1 VQASDGNF
9 YGTTPFGGI
18 GFNPSTVGGN
28 GTIFRLTVPTFTNS
42 TFTVSSAVSSL
53 PYSATMA
60 AAAVAPAGDGLQF
73 AKVTGPGWL
82 KVATNGILS
91 GTPAN
96 ANIGTNNFLVSL
108 TDTNG
113 VSAMATMSIVVM
125 ADPPPTFINSPFAE
139 PWANVGEDYSVSI
152 ATNATAPHLA
162 EGDMLSFAL
171 ISGPSWLNSA
181 ADGSLSGTPQGLNG
195 GTNTFVVSVT
205 DLGGSSNT
213 TILTI
218 YVNSP
223 PMFNPQ
229 TFTKPAASVGVPYS
243 GTIATNATDP
253 DIRAGDVLTFYK
265 VTGPDWLDV
274 ATNGALS
281 GTPANSDLGA
291 NSFLLLVVDS
301 GGLAGI
307 GSLNVPVNAYN
318 PPAFVSNPFTGPPIT
333 AGNVYSGTI
342 ATNVINA
349 NFGNLL
355 TFSKVSGPAWLN
367 VAGNGALSGM
377 PLSTNAGIDSF
388 VVAVIDLY
396 GSTNSATMYVNVTA
410 IPIYETILNQG
421 GEVLLEWAGG
431 VPPYQVMTTTN
442 LASPTWQ
449 NLGSPTSATNV
460 LITPTNAGLF
470 YRVQGQ

>member
-9 YGTTPFGGI
+9 YGTTPFGGT

-28 GTIFRLTVPTFTNS
+28 GTIFRLTVPAFTSS
-42 TFTVSSAVSSL
+42 TFSVSSAVSCL

-60 AAAVAPAGDGLQF
+60 ARAVAPAGDGLQF
-73 AKVTGPGWL
+73 AKVAGPGWL
-82 KVATNGILS
+82 NVATNGILS

-96 ANIGTNNFLVSL
+96 ANIGTNNFVVSL

-113 VSAMATMSIVVM
+113 VSATASMSIVVI

-139 PWANVGEDYSVSI
+139 PWANVGEDYSASI
-152 ATNATAPHLA
+152 ATNAAAPYLA
-162 EGDMLSFAL
+162 EGDVLSFAL
-171 ISGPSWLNSA
+171 ISGPSWLNIA

-213 TILTI
+213 TILSI

-223 PMFNPQ
+223 PAFNPQ
-229 TFTKPAASVGVPYS
+229 TFTKPAATVGVPYS

-253 DIRAGDVLTFYK
+253 DINAGDVLTFYK

-274 ATNGALS
+274 ATNGTLS
-281 GTPANSDLGA
+281 GTPDSSDLGA
-291 NSFLLLVVDS
+291 NSFLLLVADS

-307 GSLNVPVNAYN
+307 GSLNLQINAYT
-318 PPAFVSNPFTGPPIT
+318 PPGFASNPFTEPPIT
-333 AGNVYSGTI
+333 AGNIYSATI
-342 ATNVINA
+342 ATNAINS
-349 NFGNLL
+349 NFGNFL

-377 PLSTNAGIDSF
+377 PVTTNDGINSF
-388 VVAVIDLY
+388 VVTVTGLY
-396 GSTNSATMYVNVTA
+396 GFTNSATMYVNVTA
-410 IPIYETILNQG
+410 IPIYEIILNQG
-421 GEVLLEWAGG
+421 SDVLLEWAGG

-460 LITPTNAGLF
+460 LITPANASLF